1 MNPTLTNDVALL
13 KEMVISLLSRLS
25 TLEKE
30 NDFLRSRLS
39 CVEKENKELEAQVFS
54 LTRENED
61 LRSRL
66 NLTSKTSNKP
76 PSSDGYKK
84 EPAFPRKKGNKK
96 GGQKG
101 HQGSHLQKVSVP
113 DEIILHAPSSC
124 TCCGRF
130 FESNEISISQ
140 QRQVF
145 DIPLIRLKV
154 TEHQIGSVSCCNQL
168 QKGVFPSSV
177 TAPTQYGERI
187 LSFSNLLNVSF
198 GIGYDKISTLCSD
211 LFQCSFNVGTAVSA
225 NEKLYDLLTHYQE
238 EIIDPICTSQVAHF
252 DESGMRVAGSLHWFH
267 TASTDLFCHLFVHKK
282 RGQLALNSEESP
294 LKLFENWAVHDG
306 WESYFHFKKCKHVLC
321 NAHILRELAALKE
334 EKSIWAIKMHQF
346 LLALYRVTQKGTGK
360 LENPDIWTHNYEKI
374 CQKADEEEPIAQSV
388 KRGRPK
394 NTKGRNLLNRLI
406 KHKNEVLA
414 FALYQEVPFTNNLA
428 ERDIREIKVK
438 QKIATSFRTLKG
450 AKIYARILSFTKSLR
465 KQKINV
471 FDALQQ
477 IHKGIKV
484 EWKLTT

>member
-1 MNPTLTNDVALL
+1 MNSTLTNDVALL
-13 KEMVISLLSRLS
+13 KEMVISLLSRTS
-25 TLEKE
+25 ILEKE
-30 NDFLRSRLS
+30 NERLRLRLS
-39 CVEKENKELEAQVFS
+39 SVEKENIALRSQVS
-54 LTRENED
+54 TLTKENED
-61 LRSRL
+61 LGSRL

-84 EPAFPRKKGNKK
+84 EPAFPREKGKKK
-96 GGQKG
+96 GGQEG
-101 HQGSHLQKVSVP
+101 HTGTHLQKVSVP
-113 DEIILHAPSSC
+113 DEIILHAPNSC

-130 FESNEISISQ
+130 FEPNEITISQ

-145 DIPLIRLKV
+145 DIPLIRLHV
-154 TEHQIGSVSCCNQL
+154 TEHQLGSVSCCNQL
-168 QKGVFPSSV
+168 QMGVFPSSV
-177 TAPTQYGERI
+177 AAPTQYGERI

-211 LFQCSFNVGTAVSA
+211 LFQCSFNVSTAVSA
-225 NEKLYDLLTHYQE
+225 NEKLYDLLTPYQE
-238 EIIDPICTSQVAHF
+238 EIINHICTSQVAHF

-306 WESYFHFKKCKHVLC
+306 FESYFHFKKCKHVLC

-406 KHKNEVLA
+406 KYKNEVLA